1 MKNLLTRRHLIQTG
15 LACGLSMALP
25 SARSCQLP
33 MGNFV
38 LVHPWARATT
48 PDATEA
54 SVCMGF
60 EEVNTEDWLIGASS
74 PVAESAEMGGEGQ
87 NKAVKFRI
95 VKGQSSGLSETGTYL
110 KLVGLK
116 FQLEVGRSFPLTLV
130 FEKAGATTTSL
141 SIDYPRFG

>member
-1 MKNLLTRRHLIQTG
+1 MKNLLTRRHLVQTG

-38 LVHPWARATT
+38 LVHPWARATA

-60 EEVNTEDWLIGASS
+60 EEVEAEDWLIGASS

-95 VKGQSSGLSETGTYL
+95 AKGQSSALSEAGTYL

-116 FQLEVGRSFPLTLV
+116 FPLEAGRSFPLTLV
-130 FEKAGATTTSL
+130 FEKSGTTETRFSV
-141 SIDYPRFG
+141 DFPRFG

>member
-1 MKNLLTRRHLIQTG
+1 MKIMLKRRQFIRAG
-15 LACGLSMALP
+15 VACGVSMALP
-25 SARSCQLP
+25 TAHACQLT

-38 LVHPWARATT
+38 LVHPWARATA

-60 EEVNTEDWLIGASS
+60 EEVEAEDWLIGASS

>member
-1 MKNLLTRRHLIQTG
+1 MKNPLTRRHLIHTG

-25 SARSCQLP
+25 TARSCQLT

-38 LVHPWARATT
+38 LVHPWARATA

-60 EEVNTEDWLIGASS
+60 EEVEAEDWLIGASS
-74 PVAESAEMGGEGQ
+74 PVAESAEMGGEG
-87 NKAVKFRI
+87 ASRHVKFRI
-95 VKGQSSGLSETGTYL
+95 ARGQSSALSEAGTYL

-116 FQLEVGRSFPLTLV
+116 FPLEAGRGFPLTLV
-130 FEKAGATTTSL
+130 FEKAGTAQTSL

>member
-25 SARSCQLP
+25 SARSCQLT

-38 LVHPWARATT
+38 LVHPWARATA

-74 PVAESAEMGGEGQ
+74 PVAESAEMGGEGER
-87 NKAVKFRI
+87 KDVRFRI
-95 VKGQSSGLSETGTYL
+95 AKGQSSALSEAGTYL
-110 KLVGLK
+110 RLVGLK
-116 FQLEVGRSFPLTLV
+116 FPLEAGRSFPLTLV
-130 FEKAGATTTSL
+130 FEKAGTTVASL
-141 SIDYPRFG
+141 SVDYSRFG

>member
-1 MKNLLTRRHLIQTG
+1 MKIMLKRRQFIRAAA
-15 LACGLSMALP
+15 ACAMPMAWP
-25 SARSCQLP
+25 TAHGCQLT

-38 LVHPWARATT
+38 LVHPWARATA

-60 EEVNTEDWLIGASS
+60 EEVEAEDWLIGASS

-87 NKAVKFRI
+87 GKAVKFRI